1 MWPARSHSA
10 AVTQAGPARCK
21 LHATRGGAQHT
32 QHSSTYSSQHSVLA
46 LLRCLFACSTR
57 AGAAA
62 SAGPF
67 ATAHVAAGLLLE
79 GVVCAHAACGG
90 WSACT
95 QPGCCRRHGAL
106 RRTALQC
113 PDWPV
118 RKQAPQSLDEH
129 ELGRMEVRRMPL
141 IVVAVAV
148 LAALAP
154 CSAQNTPCALLR
166 GALARSLN
174 PNS

>member
-1 MWPARSHSA
+1 MVVASGATLPWSRRWGLRGASCMPHGTAPSTASTRARTRRSILFWPC
-10 AVTQAGPARCK
+10 RCF
-21 LHATRGGAQHT
+21 
-32 QHSSTYSSQHSVLA
+32 
-46 LLRCLFACSTR
+46 FACSPR
-57 AGAAA
+57 AAA
-62 SAGPF
+62 VALSRP
-67 ATAHVAAGLLLE
+67 HVAAGLLLE

-174 PNS
+174 PQP